1 MKRTASFL
9 LLIIGLSIQY
19 ELRAQSRMQSEP
31 KDISLADIRWRDM
44 CILPDPA
51 TKTYYMVGPGGR
63 GVGCYTSKDLLNWYG
78 PTRIYD
84 APQDVWGNIPV
95 VSIWAPEMHKYK
107 DKYYLFLT
115 FDTRNKLCEQWP
127 SWERNGRVTRG
138 SQILVSDSPT
148 GPYTSFQNHST
159 LPVDMMTLD
168 GTLYVEDGIPYMV
181 YCHEWVQVTNGAVGY
196 IQLKDDLSEIVGVT
210 KNLFRG
216 SQASW
221 SKISDQYG
229 CNVTDGPF
237 LYMGKTGK
245 LYMTWT
251 SGGYEGYTCGIAIS
265 ESGKLAGPW
274 KQQEEPLYK
283 NDGGHGMIFKTFEGT
298 IMLILHSPNN
308 MGSRPRIFEMED
320 TGNTLVVVKE
330 LKQ

>member
-1 MKRTASFL
+1 MKRVFVFILMLFTITVVAKPQNQQQNQTRPQQARRPNQTGIVNL
-9 LLIIGLSIQY
+9 
-19 ELRAQSRMQSEP
+19 
-31 KDISLADIRWRDM
+31 DSLRWRDM
-44 CILPDPA
+44 CVVADPA
-51 TKTYYMVGPGGR
+51 TKTYYIVGPGGR
-63 GVGCYTSKDLLNWYG
+63 SVKFYKSKDLKTWEG
-78 PTRIYD
+78 PQMIYT
-84 APQDVWGNIPV
+84 APADVWG
-95 VSIWAPEMHKYK
+95 EMHIYK
-107 DKYYLFLT
+107 GKYYLFLT
-115 FDTRNKLCEQWP
+115 FDSRNKLCEQWP
-127 SWERNGRVTRG
+127 DWERNGRVTRG

-148 GPYTSFQNHST
+148 GPFTAFQKHST

-168 GTLYVEDGIPYMV
+168 GTLYVEDGIPYIV

-196 IQLKDDLSEIVGVT
+196 VQLKDDLSDIVGVP

-237 LYMGKTGK
+237 FYMGKTGK
-245 LYMTWT
+245 LYMT

-274 KQQEEPLYK
+274 NQQAEPLFK
-283 NDGGHGMIFKTFEGT
+283 NDGGHGMIFKTFEGK

-308 MGSRPRIFEMED
+308 MNSRPRIFEMED
-320 TGNTLVVVKE
+320 TGETLKIVRE
-330 LKQ
+330 LTGN